1 MDSRAKCRNSSALFW
16 LVVRYLEGPSAGLE
30 DLSRRRKG
38 KEEGFSGVPGQLLLA
53 CFWLQLGLDIGGN
66 RNMPPF

>member
-38 KEEGFSGVPGQLLLA
+38 KEEGFSGVPGQLTGLFLA
-53 CFWLQLGLDIGGN
+53 PTRLGHRGN